1 MPTESLPQPDFDA
14 IVVGA
19 GFGGIYMCKKLV
31 AQGLSTKVIE
41 AAPDVGGTWF
51 WNRYPGALSDTRSFL
66 YRYSWDLEDLRQYP
80 WDREYLKQP
89 EILAYLKHV
98 VERHDLRQ
106 HMQFNTEMQGASY
119 DDNHNLWTVS
129 LSSGQQLQTRYLI
142 TAVGLLSKIN
152 YPDIPGLGT
161 FKGEM
166 YHTGN
171 WPASFDFKGKRVGV
185 IGNGSTGVQLVTALA
200 DQDVKQLL
208 SFQRHPQYVVPAG
221 DSEVSRETREGLDRR
236 WEQVWREVKDST
248 FGFGFEESS
257 KPTFS
262 VSEEE
267 RERIFEEAWAKG
279 GGFYFMF
286 GTFCDISSN
295 EEANRAAAEF
305 IRRKIRQKVED
316 PVKAEKLMPYD
327 WYARRP
333 LCDTG
338 YYEKFNRPNVDIV
351 DIKTNPITTITEKG
365 IQTAE
370 GSEYELDVLI
380 FATGFDAVDGNYK
393 RMHIQG
399 ASETLQARWKEEP
412 SSFLGVSIPG
422 FPNLFSILGPNSPFT
437 NLPPLIEVQ
446 VEFIADMVSHARKV
460 AAQPAAAAA
469 AANGPRVEAD
479 SAALQDWVHKC
490 DELSAGSLFR
500 KTDSWIFGANVAGK
514 KRSVLF
520 YFGGLAMY
528 RRVLQ
533 DIVEEGYKGFS
544 LT

>member
-1 MPTESLPQPDFDA
+1 MPAKMLTQPDFDA
-14 IVVGA
+14 IVIGA

-31 AQGLSTKVIE
+31 AQGLSVKVIE
-41 AAPDVGGTWF
+41 AAPDVGGTWY

-80 WDREYLKQP
+80 WKREYLTQR
-89 EILAYLKHV
+89 EILAYLNHV

-106 HMQFNTEMQGASY
+106 YMQFNTEMQGASY
-119 DDNHNLWTVS
+119 DTDQNLWTVS
-129 LSSGQQLQTRYLI
+129 LSSGQQLRARYLI

-152 YPDIPGLGT
+152 YPDIPGLNS

-166 YHTGN
+166 HHTGN
-171 WPASFDFKGKRVGV
+171 WPSSYDFTGKRVGV
-185 IGNGSTGVQLVTALA
+185 IGNGSTGVQLITALA

-221 DSEVSRETREGLDRR
+221 DAEVPPATREDLDKR

-248 FGFGFEESS
+248 FGFGFKESS

-267 RERIFEEAWAKG
+267 RDRIFGEAWAKG

-286 GTFCDISSN
+286 GTFCDISYN
-295 EEANRAAAEF
+295 EEANNAAAEF
-305 IRRKIRQKVED
+305 IRRKIRQKVKD

-333 LCDTG
+333 LCATG
-338 YYEKFNRPNVDIV
+338 YYEKFNRPNVDVV
-351 DIKTNPITTITEKG
+351 DIKTNPITKITDKG

-393 RMHIQG
+393 RMCIQG
-399 ASETLQARWKEEP
+399 ASQDTLKDRWKEEP

-446 VEFIADMVSHARKV
+446 VEFISDMISHARKV
-460 AAQPAAAAA
+460 AAAEPAT
-469 AANGPRVEAD
+469 NGPRVEAD
-479 SAALQDWVHKC
+479 AAALRDWIQKC
-490 DELSAGSLFR
+490 DELSADSLFR
-500 KTDSWIFGANVAGK
+500 KTNSWIFGANVAGK
-514 KRSVLF
+514 KPSVLF

-528 RRVLQ
+528 RQALQ
-533 DIVEEGYKGFS
+533 KIVQQGYKGFS
-544 LT
+544 IV

>member
-1 MPTESLPQPDFDA
+1 
-14 IVVGA
+14 
-19 GFGGIYMCKKLV
+19 
-31 AQGLSTKVIE
+31 
-41 AAPDVGGTWF
+41 
-51 WNRYPGALSDTRSFL
+51 
-66 YRYSWDLEDLRQYP
+66 
-80 WDREYLKQP
+80 
-89 EILAYLKHV
+89 
-98 VERHDLRQ
+98 
-106 HMQFNTEMQGASY
+106 MQFNTEMQAASY
-119 DDNHNLWTVS
+119 DNNHNLWTVS
-129 LSSGQQLQTRYLI
+129 LSSGQQLKTRYLI

-152 YPDIPGLGT
+152 YPDIPGLSS

-171 WPASFDFKGKRVGV
+171 WPSCYDFKGKRVGV

-200 DQDVKQLL
+200 DQGVKQLL

-221 DSEVSRETREGLDRR
+221 DSEVSPETRADLDRR

-262 VSEEE
+262 VSDEE

-295 EEANRAAAEF
+295 KEANRAAAEF
-305 IRRKIRQKVED
+305 IRRKIRQKVKD

-338 YYEKFNRPNVDIV
+338 YYEKFNRPNVDVV
-351 DIKTNPITTITEKG
+351 DIKTNPINKITEKG

-393 RMHIQG
+393 RMRVQG
-399 ASETLQARWKEEP
+399 ASNETLQARWKEGP

-446 VEFIADMVSHARKV
+446 VEFISDMISHAERV
-460 AAQPAAAAA
+460 ATAQPAAPK
-469 AANGPRVEAD
+469 GPCVDAD
-479 SAALQDWVHKC
+479 SAALQHWIQKC
-490 DELSAGSLFR
+490 DELSADSLFR

-514 KRSVLF
+514 KPSVLF

-528 RRVLQ
+528 RQVLRN
-533 DIVEEGYKGFS
+533 IVEEGFKGFRFV
-544 LT
+544 